1 MAAIFDKTLRAVE
14 VDDADTAALALTT
27 AKLYDERLEDLDR
40 AGYFYQ
46 RALTL
51 RPEQQGGRPSARV
64 GVLPEPQV
72 GTRFSSWTASARAL
86 PTATTSGLPSC
97 TKIARVEVDELENP
111 EGGIVTYRRILE
123 IDPVNTEAVT
133 RLDQLLEG
141 AERWDE
147 LGAHIEFQ
155 IDNAS
160 DARAASRFASAWA
173 C

>member
-14 VDDADTAALALTT
+14 VDDADTAVLALTT
-27 AKLYDERLEDLDR
+27 AKLYDERFEDLDR

-46 RALTL
+46 RALTYD
-51 RPEQQGGRPSARV
+51 PSNKDAGQALASVYSRSLKWDALLELDRERESFAESDEERV
-64 GVLPEPQV
+64 AVLHE
-72 GTRFSSWTASARAL
+72 
-86 PTATTSGLPSC
+86 
-97 TKIARVEVDELENP
+97 IARIEVDELENP

-123 IDPVNTEAVT
+123 IDPSNAEAVT

-160 DARAASRFASAWA
+160 ERARPSRFASAWA